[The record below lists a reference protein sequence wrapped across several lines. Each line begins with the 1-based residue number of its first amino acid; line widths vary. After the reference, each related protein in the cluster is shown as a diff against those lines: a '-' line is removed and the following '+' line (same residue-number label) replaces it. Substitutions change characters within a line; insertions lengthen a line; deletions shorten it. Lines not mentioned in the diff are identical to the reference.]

1 MINNVTLVGRL
12 VAPPDLRKR
21 LIMYLACRA
30 RLQSIAI
37 SKMKMETV
45 RLILSISKRGEVQL
59 TSLLSIAARAH
70 LLASQGAY
78 KLGLTRKTVSVD
90 M

>member
-12 VAPPDLRKR
+12 VAPPDLRKTPK
-21 LIMYLACRA
+21 MYLACRA

-70 LLASQGAY
+70 LLGSLDAY
-78 KLGLTRKTVSVD
+78 KLDLTRKAVSVD